1 MLQAL
6 IFDFDGTIADTV
18 PICVDAFRMTVE
30 PVLGRP
36 LTLDDVR
43 SYFGPTE
50 EGIFQKHFPERCDE
64 LLAEL
69 LRRYEELQKGVPET
83 APGIME
89 LIRDVRSAGVRV
101 ALVTAKGRH
110 TCQIS
115 LDFYG
120 IENDFE
126 EIRVGSPEG
135 RVKDAAIRE
144 VLSKMEIR
152 PENSVYVGDAYKD
165 VVSAHKAGVPCWSA
179 AWFASANPSK
189 ILEYNP
195 ERIFYSV
202 SEMRSELEKE
212 GVLK

>member
-30 PVLGRP
+30 PILGKP

-50 EGIFQKHFPERCDE
+50 EGIFQKHFPERSDE

-69 LRRYEELQKGVPET
+69 LRRYAELQKGVPET

-89 LIRDVRSAGVRV
+89 LIRDVKSAGVRV

-120 IENDFE
+120 IANDFE

-144 VLSKMEIR
+144 VLAKMEIR
-152 PENSVYVGDAYKD
+152 PENSAYVGDAYKD
-165 VVSAHKAGVPCWSA
+165 VISAHKAGVPCWSV
-179 AWFASANPSK
+179 AWFASANPGK
-189 ILEYNP
+189 ILENNP
-195 ERIFYSV
+195 EKIFYSV
-202 SEMRSELEKE
+202 AEMRNELEKE